1 METPSRKR
9 GRPRIVVTEAVAEAR
24 RPAVQQRNI
33 LFYVDATS
41 PILSQLCYASI
52 IPETFQRFSP
62 STASTFKLAKRSF
75 QTSHLFEKE
84 DVSNIIHMYQPGS
97 FNRLLFADNLR
108 LNCPN
113 DSEEVNSSSK
123 TKNDIAAVITRIV
136 NFQFVVDIVLGEIFT
151 WIGSQ
156 ILTWLR
162 NKGNLLR
169 FCSVINVLKVPVHD
183 KYATKG
189 FKARKL
195 YTSTEEHITSLKLK
209 ALGDLTGF
217 KKHNSHKHGDKKY
230 MCDHCSNRYVVQFH
244 WKAHFKTC
252 GKRDC
257 KCVDTLFLRPINACV
272 IG

>member
-24 RPAVQQRNI
+24 RLAVQQRNI

-136 NFQFVVDIVLGEIFT
+136 NFQFVVDIVLGEHATDIYMDWKPNPYMSPQQRQPPKILLSNKCT
-151 WIGSQ
+151 QGS
-156 ILTWLR
+156 R
-162 NKGNLLR
+162 
-169 FCSVINVLKVPVHD
+169 
-183 KYATKG
+183 A
-189 FKARKL
+189 
-195 YTSTEEHITSLKLK
+195 
-209 ALGDLTGF
+209 
-217 KKHNSHKHGDKKY
+217 
-230 MCDHCSNRYVVQFH
+230 
-244 WKAHFKTC
+244 
-252 GKRDC
+252 
-257 KCVDTLFLRPINACV
+257 
-272 IG
+272 